1 MLELLIL
8 SVDREI
14 FEEVV
19 ELHVVDPLI
28 VEETID
34 DASLLMRNY
43 FWDSLFDGTLDDVD
57 SAIL

>member
-34 DASLLMRNY
+34 ASLLMRNY
-43 FWDSLFDGTLDDVD
+43 F
-57 SAIL
+57 